1 MQVLTQELNRVNE
14 QLSQLSFYKD
24 KLTTLISA
32 HETVVTT
39 PSVSVTVERT
49 PKKSR
54 GRKNPVLP
62 QMLVNRIADYVAGQ
76 VSINGYT
83 KAQAI
88 NDAMIKF
95 KIPNTDAMKKRLS
108 SSLAPSA
115 MGKDK
120 YNELFKGTKYV
131 VD

>member
-32 HETVVTT
+32 HETVVT
-39 PSVSVTVERT
+39 PSVTIERT
-49 PKKSR
+49 PKKHR
-54 GRKNPVLP
+54 GPKNPILP
-62 QMLVNRIADYVAGQ
+62 QMLVDRIAGYVAGQ
-76 VSINGYT
+76 ISINGYIGYT

-95 KIPNTDAMKKRLS
+95 KIPNTNAMKKRLTS
-108 SSLAPSA
+108 TLTPSG

-131 VD
+131 VN

>member
-49 PKKSR
+49 SKKSR

-62 QMLVNRIADYVAGQ
+62 QMLVDRIAGYVAGQ

-83 KAQAI
+83 KSQAI
-88 NDAMIKF
+88 NEAMIKF

-108 SSLAPSA
+108 SSLAPSS

>member
-49 PKKSR
+49 PKKSK

-83 KAQAI
+83 KTQAI

>member
-24 KLTTLISA
+24 KLTTLIST

-76 VSINGYT
+76 VSINNYT

-88 NDAMIKF
+88 TDAMIKF

>member
-32 HETVVTT
+32 HKTVVT
-39 PSVSVTVERT
+39 PSVTVERT

-54 GRKNPVLP
+54 GRKNPMLP
-62 QMLVNRIADYVAGQ
+62 QTLLDRIAGYVAGQ

-83 KAQAI
+83 KAEAI
-88 NDAMIKF
+88 TDAISKF
-95 KIPNTDAMKKRLS
+95 KIPNTNATKKRLS
-108 SSLAPSA
+108 SSITPSA

>member
-1 MQVLTQELNRVNE
+1 
-14 QLSQLSFYKD
+14 
-24 KLTTLISA
+24 LISA
-32 HETVVTT
+32 HETVVT
-39 PSVSVTVERT
+39 PSVTVERA

-54 GRKNPVLP
+54 GRKNPLLP
-62 QMLVNRIADYVAGQ
+62 QTLLDRIAGYVAGQ

-83 KAQAI
+83 KAEAI
-88 NDAMIKF
+88 TDAISKF
-95 KIPNTDAMKKRLS
+95 KVPNTDATKKRLS
-108 SSLAPSA
+108 SSITPSA

>member
-32 HETVVTT
+32 HETVVT
-39 PSVSVTVERT
+39 PSVTVERT
-49 PKKSR
+49 PKKPR

-62 QMLVNRIADYVAGQ
+62 QTLLDRIAGYVAGQ

-83 KAQAI
+83 KAAAI

-95 KIPNTDAMKKRLS
+95 KIPNTNAMKKRLG

-115 MGKDK
+115 IGKDK
-120 YNELFKGTKYV
+120 YNELFRGTKYV